1 MQPIPLFGS
10 SLTAYSPYISRQQRL
25 NCFFEIRPDGD
36 KNNLIIR
43 GTPGL
48 TAWID
53 LPSAPIRGWLVVAN
67 VLYVVCGLLLCKVAT
82 NGAVT
87 ALGSLD
93 AASTGNVDMADNA
106 VQLLIVDGQAGY
118 VYTIISGT
126 YAQSAL
132 NAAGSFG
139 KLTDANFPNGAASIT
154 FLDGRLI
161 AAKPDTRQ
169 FYVSESYDATG
180 WTNIFSL
187 PTFGTKD
194 NNSDNLVA
202 VSSLNGILMLW
213 GQQSVEF
220 WQNVGSTPLPFGRV
234 AGATRNMGIA
244 AQYSLEYI
252 DDVQLFLGQSL
263 YGGNVE
269 VNMLQG
275 TNLQKVSTDDL
286 DNIIRGFSV
295 WQDAI
300 AFGYILDGHKFYQLT
315 FPAAERSFLYD
326 ISTNFWSE
334 LQSGLA
340 LQGRHRANFGI
351 SFNTF
356 TYVSD
361 NSTGTIYRLDPAAY
375 TDNGDII
382 KRQIASRH
390 ISQGGNRFAVDEVYL
405 DLETGMGL
413 QYGQGSDPQIVLQ
426 VSKDGGRT
434 FGVERWRSMGKAG
447 QYKSPR
453 VMWNRLGAAQDFV
466 FLWTMTEPVKFTVAG
481 GSVSIRQQ
489 EK

>member
-10 SLTAYSPYISRQQRL
+10 GLNAYSPYVTRQRRL
-25 NCFFEIRPDGD
+25 NCFFEIKPDGD
-36 KNNLIIR
+36 KSNLIVR

-48 TAWID
+48 VAWIS
-53 LPSAPIRGWLVVAN
+53 LPSEPVRGWHVVSN
-67 VLYVVCGLLLCKVAT
+67 ILYVVSGLVLYAVQT
-82 NGAVT
+82 NGTVT

-93 AASTGNVDMADNA
+93 AASTGNVRMADNG
-106 VQLLIVDGQAGY
+106 VQLLIVDGLAGY
-118 VYTIISGT
+118 IYTIVTGT

-139 KLTDANFPNGAASIT
+139 KITDANFPNGTTSVC

-161 AAKPDTRQ
+161 VAKPNTRQ
-169 FYVSESYDATG
+169 FYVSESYDGTD
-180 WTNIFSL
+180 WTNVFSL

-194 NNSDNLVA
+194 NNSDLLVS
-202 VSSLNGILMLW
+202 VSSLNGILILF
-213 GQQSVEF
+213 GQQTVEF
-220 WQNVGSTPLPFGRV
+220 WQNVGTSPLPFGRV
-234 AGATRNMGIA
+234 SGATRNMGIA
-244 AQYSLEYI
+244 AQYSTAFI

-269 VNMLQG
+269 VTVQQG
-275 TNLQKVSTDDL
+275 FNLQRVSTDDL
-286 DNIIRGFSV
+286 DNIIRSFAV

-300 AFGYILDGHKFYQLT
+300 GFGYILDGHKMYQLT
-315 FPAAERSFLYD
+315 FPSAERSFLFD
-326 ISTNFWSE
+326 ATTNFWSE

-340 LQGRHRANFGI
+340 LQARHLANFGI
-351 SFNTF
+351 TFNTF

-361 NSTGTIYRLDPAAY
+361 TTTGTIYRLDANVY
-375 TDNGDII
+375 TDNGEPI

-390 ISQGGNRFAVDEVYL
+390 ISQGGNRFGVDELYL
-405 DLETGMGL
+405 DMETGVGL

-434 FGVERWRSMGKAG
+434 FGVERWRAMGKVG

-466 FLWTMTEPVKFTVAG
+466 FLWTMTEPVKFTVVG
-481 GSVSIRQQ
+481 GAVKVRGQ

>member
-10 SLTAYSPYISRQQRL
+10 GLTAYSPYVSRQQRL

-36 KNNLIIR
+36 KNNIIVR

-48 TAWID
+48 TAWIA
-53 LPSAPIRGWLVVAN
+53 LPSEPIRGWHVVSN
-67 VLYVVCGLLLCKVAT
+67 VLYVVCGLLLVKVTT
-82 NGAVT
+82 NGT
-87 ALGSLD
+87 ITTLGSLN
-93 AASTGNVDMADNA
+93 AASTGNVDMDDNG
-106 VQLLIVDGQAGY
+106 VQLLIVDGLAGY
-118 VYTIISGT
+118 IYTIVTGS
-126 YAQSAL
+126 YAQPAL

-139 KLTDANFPNGAASIT
+139 AITDANFPNGTTSVT

-161 AAKPDTRQ
+161 VAKPNTRQ
-169 FYVSESYDATG
+169 FYVSESYDGTG
-180 WTNIFSL
+180 WTNVFSL

-194 NNSDNLVA
+194 NNSDLLVT
-202 VSSLNGILMLW
+202 VSALNGVLILF
-213 GQQSVEF
+213 GQQSIEF
-220 WQNVGSTPLPFGRV
+220 WQNVGTSPLPFGRV
-234 AGATRNMGIA
+234 SGATRNMGIA
-244 AQYSLEYI
+244 AQYSLTYI
-252 DDVQLFLGQSL
+252 DDIQMFLGQSL
-263 YGGNVE
+263 YGGSVE
-269 VNMLQG
+269 VTMQQG
-275 TNLQKVSTDDL
+275 FNLQRVSTDDI
-286 DNIIRGFSV
+286 DNLIRDFTV

-300 AFGYILDGHKFYQLT
+300 GFGYVLDGHKMYQLT
-315 FPAAERSFLYD
+315 FPTAQRSFLYD

-340 LQGRHRANFGI
+340 LQARHMANFGI

-356 TYVSD
+356 NYVSD
-361 NSTGTIYRLDPAAY
+361 TTTGTIYQLDQHAY
-375 TDNGDII
+375 TDNGDPI
-382 KRQIASRH
+382 KRQVASRH
-390 ISQGGNRFAVDEVYL
+390 ISQGGNRFAIDEVYL

-434 FGVERWRSMGKAG
+434 FGVERWRSMGKVG

-466 FLWTMTEPVKFTVAG
+466 FLWTMTEPVKFTVVG
-481 GSVSIRQQ
+481 GSVSVRQQ